1 MATTVDGLV
10 SGMSTSTMISQLMQ
24 IEAAPQSRL
33 KSKVTAAQTSVTA
46 YQSVNTKLAALKTAA
61 DDLSQ
66 LHTWRAVKPVSSSPA
81 VTATA
86 VSGTTNATAGSI
98 TFDVVALARAQ
109 VSTARVAAGAENS
122 TSGITI
128 TIAGVDADEDD
139 VPDEVNIDIS
149 EDRTPNGIATAVN
162 AAGIGVKASV
172 VTTSTGESVLQF
184 TSTQTGVAGGFTIGG
199 LDFELKQ
206 AVPPQDAL
214 VQVGGADEDGGYSV
228 TSSTNTFTGLMSGV
242 SLTATKVESGVTI
255 DATADTD
262 GIADKIKAMVDAAN
276 SVLSEVGKQ
285 TAYDAASGKGSTLSG
300 DFMVRQITQAVLS
313 AVSQGHG
320 TGADQVSLNKL
331 GIQLERSGKL
341 AFNKTD
347 FESAYK
353 LDPAKIQAAGIGV
366 ADTFE
371 ALAKK
376 QTDNVTAAVT
386 GRKSVIDS
394 MNDQIDN
401 WDIRLSARQV
411 ALTKQYASL
420 ETALS
425 NLRSQSSYLSSQ
437 LG

>member
-24 IEAAPQSRL
+24 IEAAPQTRL
-33 KSKVTAAQTSVTA
+33 KDKVTAAQSSVTA

-66 LHTWRAVKPVSSSPA
+66 LSTWRSVKPVSSSPA

-86 VSGTTNATAGSI
+86 VSGSLDATAGSI

-109 VSTARVAAGAENS
+109 VTTARVPAETLNSATTFAVTVAGADP
-122 TSGITI
+122 
-128 TIAGVDADEDD
+128 VD
-139 VPDEVNIDIS
+139 VDIS
-149 EDRTPNGIATAVN
+149 ADPSPKGIADALN
-162 AAGIGVKASV
+162 AKGIGVKASV

-184 TSTQTGVAGGFTIGG
+184 TGTKTGTAGGFTVSG
-199 LDFELKQ
+199 LDFELKD
-206 AVPPQDAL
+206 AVAAQDAL
-214 VQVGGADEDGGYSV
+214 IQVGGADADGGYSV
-228 TSSTNTFTGLMSGV
+228 TSSTNTFTGLMNGV
-242 SLTATKVESGVTI
+242 TLTVAKVESGVTV
-255 DATADTD
+255 DAAADTG

-276 SVLSEVGKQ
+276 AVLTEVGKQ
-285 TAYDAASGKGSTLSG
+285 TAYDAATGKGSTLTG
-300 DFMVRQITQAVLS
+300 DFMVRQISQTVLS
-313 AVSQGHG
+313 AVSQGLDDFG
-320 TGADQVSLNKL
+320 SMSRL
-331 GIQLERSGKL
+331 GVQLDRSGKL
-341 AFNKTD
+341 TFKKDD
-347 FESAYK
+347 FEAAYQA
-353 LDPAKIQAAGIGV
+353 DPAKIQTAGIAM

-386 GRKSVIDS
+386 GRKSIIDS

-401 WDIRLSARQV
+401 WDLRLSARRD

-425 NLRSQSSYLSSQ
+425 NLRSQSSYLASQ

>member
-10 SGMSTSTMISQLMQ
+10 SGMNTSTMISQLMQ
-24 IEAAPQSRL
+24 IEAAPQTRL

-46 YQSVNTKLAALKTAA
+46 YQSVNTKLAALKSAA

-66 LHTWRAVKPVSSSPA
+66 LSTWRSVKPVSSSPS

-86 VSGTTNATAGSI
+86 VSGSLNATAGSL

-109 VSTARVAAGAENS
+109 VTTARVPAGAESNA
-122 TSGITI
+122 SGFSITI
-128 TIAGVDADEDD
+128 GAENP
-139 VPDEVNIDIS
+139 VPIDIS
-149 EDRTPNGIATAVN
+149 ADRTPQGIADAVN
-162 AAGIGVKASV
+162 KAGIGVKAAV

-184 TSTQTGVAGGFTIGG
+184 TSTKTGTAGGFTVDG
-199 LDFELKQ
+199 LDFELKN
-206 AVPPQDAL
+206 AVTAQDAL
-214 VQVGGADEDGGYSV
+214 IQVGGAEEDGGYTV
-228 TSSTNTFTGLMSGV
+228 TSSTNTFTGLMNGV
-242 SLTATKVESGVTI
+242 SLTATKVESGITV
-255 DATADTD
+255 DATADTG

-276 SVLSEVGKQ
+276 AVLTEVGKQ
-285 TAYDAASGKGSTLSG
+285 TAYDAATGKGSTLSG
-300 DFMVRQITQAVLS
+300 DFMVRQITQSVLS
-313 AVSQGHG
+313 TVSQGHG
-320 TGADQVSLNKL
+320 EGADQVSLSKL
-331 GIQLERSGKL
+331 GVQLERSGKL
-341 AFNKTD
+341 TFKKDD
-347 FESAYK
+347 FETAYK
-353 LDPAKIQAAGIGV
+353 ADPAKIQAAGVGV

-376 QTDNVTAAVT
+376 QTDNVTAAIT

-394 MNDQIDN
+394 MKDQIDN